1 MGVYVDMA
9 SAQFENENSLR
20 MYPFESGSSLV
31 DKNGKE
37 LSRDAIV
44 DLHLFAPAA
53 LGDPSETIRADTDV
67 LPRVSLSSFHVSS
80 HMVSACF
87 RCGSAS
93 LSVTVSR
100 NSFRPYF
107 PYMLEKLAGSEDVG
121 GVVTFGDIDFPG
133 FPETYFFRERFEG
146 DIGVIVHQCCV
157 VTAKPASLRSF
168 VDQRS
173 REHLSG
179 DVEIGFSGYVKSEKS
194 GKSFRLSL
202 EDGADVELAS
212 ECAMASGADA
222 CGATPI
228 VSING
233 VKPDEN
239 GNIVL
244 WFH

>member
-9 SAQFENENSLR
+9 SAQFENENALR

-31 DKNGKE
+31 DKDGKE

-44 DLHLFAPAA
+44 DLHLFVPAA
-53 LGDPSETIRADTDV
+53 LGDPSEIIHADSDA

-100 NSFRPYF
+100 DSFRPYF

-133 FPETYFFRERFEG
+133 FPETYFFRGRFDG
-146 DIGVIVHQCCV
+146 DVGVMVHQCCV
-157 VTAKPASLRSF
+157 AAAKPASLRSF
-168 VDQRS
+168 VDKRS
-173 REHLSG
+173 GERLSG
-179 DVEIGFSGYVKSEKS
+179 DVEIDFSGYVKSEKS
-194 GKSFRLSL
+194 GKSFMLSL

-212 ECAMASGADA
+212 ECAKASGADA